1 MRNIHG
7 TNNFIHKEK
16 SEKSNILSRDIIA
29 SLKKVENKYIVL
41 FMPKTTLRIT
51 FTYFW
56 QWRNIKS
63 TNRIIC
69 FFNNFNCL
77 WFLFEATEEEIFE
90 LIPHDMI
97 PG

>member
-1 MRNIHG
+1 MRNE
-7 TNNFIHKEK
+7 EK
-16 SEKSNILSRDIIA
+16 SEKSNILSKDIMP
-29 SLKKVENKYIVL
+29 SFKKIENKYFVF
-41 FMPKTTLRIT
+41 FMPETSTLQIA

-56 QWRNIKS
+56 QWRNINY

-69 FFNNFNCL
+69 LLNDFNCL
-77 WFLFEATEEEIFE
+77 WFLLEATEEEIFE